1 MLGKLLDG
9 RYLVVQILGTGGF
22 GQTYIAQ
29 DTRRPGNPV
38 CVVKHLKPASSDPNI
53 LPTARRLFNS
63 EAETLEQLGNHD
75 QIPRLLAYFEQEQ
88 EFYLVQELI
97 EGHTLKTELSPG
109 SRWTE
114 NQVIPMLQDV
124 LGILE
129 FVHSRG
135 VIHRD
140 IKPDNLIRRTSDNK
154 LVLVDF
160 GAVKQLPNQMV
171 GIPQEASATVAIG
184 TPGYMPSEQARG
196 QPRPNSDIYALG
208 IIAIQALTGLL
219 PLQLQEDPNTGEM
232 LWQHLVSVSPG
243 LAAVLSKMVR
253 YHFKDRYQSA
263 TEALQAIRQLNNFY
277 PPTQQYSNYP
287 GNAPTVYPGT
297 PQNITRQPVTPPPIQ
312 HTVPASPVN
321 SYRPPVNPQTSY
333 TPPYKSSNK
342 TPMILGT
349 TITAAVVAAVGVGMG
364 YAFRQNPFQLGSLI
378 NQAGNRQQASCT
390 VVIDSLNVR
399 SGSSKNSNII
409 GTVQQGTNLYLTGK
423 KQNGWV
429 EINSPVK
436 GWVFGGSQF
445 VNCGSASE
453 IPTTTATAPPKVSS
467 NKPKPVAEDKAAN
480 RLDQATKKF
489 QSGDLDGAIAL
500 AKSIPFSS
508 SNYQEAIKTVKRWRQ
523 EWEIAQDKFN
533 QASQAFEQGRWE
545 DVLALTKD
553 AEFPDIKYWKDRLQN
568 LAAEAEKNQK
578 EETPTPTPTPSP
590 SDSPSP
596 KPSPTDSPTP
606 TPSSSPV
613 EKTPTKSKS

>member
-9 RYLVVQILGTGGF
+9 RYLVVQVLGTGGF

-171 GIPQEASATVAIG
+171 GIPSEASATVAIG

-208 IIAIQALTGLL
+208 IIAIQSLTGIL

-243 LAAVLSKMVR
+243 LAAVLNKMVR
-253 YHFKDRYQSA
+253 YHFKDRYQTA
-263 TEALQAIRQLNNFY
+263 TEALQAITQINNY
-277 PPTQQYSNYP
+277 YLPTQQYSNYP

-297 PQNITRQPVTPPPIQ
+297 PQNLPRQPVTPPPTQ
-312 HTVPASPVN
+312 HTIPASPVN
-321 SYRPPVNPQTSY
+321 FSRPPVNPQTSY
-333 TPPYKSSNK
+333 TPPYRSNK
-342 TPMILGT
+342 MPLIFGT

-364 YAFRQNPFQLGSLI
+364 YAFRQSPFQLGSLI
-378 NQAGNRQQASCT
+378 NQPENTQQASCS

-409 GTVQQGTNLYLTGK
+409 GTVEQGTNLYLTGN

-436 GWVFGGSQF
+436 GWVFSGSQF

-453 IPTTTATAPPKVSS
+453 TPTQTQPEIPKISS
-467 NKPKPVAEDKAAN
+467 NKPRPVSEDKSAN
-480 RLDQATKKF
+480 ILDQATNKF
-489 QSGDLDGAIAL
+489 QSGDINGAIAL

-508 SNYQEAIKTVKRWRQ
+508 SNYQETIKTVKRWRQ

-545 DVLALTKD
+545 EVLVLTKD

-568 LAAEAEKNQK
+568 LAKEAEKNQK
-578 EETPTPTPTPSP
+578 DETPNPTPTPSP

-596 KPSPTDSPTP
+596 QPSPTDSPTP
-606 TPSSSPV
+606 TPSSSPQ
-613 EKTPTKSKS
+613 EKTTTKSKS

>member
-1 MLGKLLDG
+1 
-9 RYLVVQILGTGGF
+9 
-22 GQTYIAQ
+22 
-29 DTRRPGNPV
+29 
-38 CVVKHLKPASSDPNI
+38 
-53 LPTARRLFNS
+53 
-63 EAETLEQLGNHD
+63 
-75 QIPRLLAYFEQEQ
+75 
-88 EFYLVQELI
+88 
-97 EGHTLKTELSPG
+97 
-109 SRWTE
+109 
-114 NQVIPMLQDV
+114 
-124 LGILE
+124 
-129 FVHSRG
+129 
-135 VIHRD
+135 
-140 IKPDNLIRRTSDNK
+140 
-154 LVLVDF
+154 
-160 GAVKQLPNQMV
+160 MV

-263 TEALQAIRQLNNFY
+263 TEALQAIKQLNNFY

>member
-1 MLGKLLDG
+1 
-9 RYLVVQILGTGGF
+9 ILGTGGF

-124 LGILE
+124 LGVLE
-129 FVHSRG
+129 FVHTRG

-140 IKPDNLIRRTSDNK
+140 IKPDNLIRRTSDSK

-171 GIPQEASATVAIG
+171 GIPAEASATVAIG

-243 LAAVLSKMVR
+243 LAAVLNKMVR
-253 YHFKDRYQSA
+253 YHFKDRYQTA
-263 TEALQAIRQLNNFY
+263 TDGLEAIRQINNYY

-297 PQNITRQPVTPPPIQ
+297 PQIPRQPVTPPPRQNTI
-312 HTVPASPVN
+312 PPSPVN
-321 SYRPPVNPQTSY
+321 SYTPPVSPQTSY
-333 TPPYKSSNK
+333 TPPYRSSNK
-342 TPMILGT
+342 TPLILGT
-349 TITAAVVAAVGVGMG
+349 TITAAVVAAVGVGMA
-364 YAFRQNPFQLGSLI
+364 YAFRESPFQLGSLI
-378 NQAGNRQQASCT
+378 NQPGNTQQASCT
-390 VVIDSLNVR
+390 VLIDLLNVR
-399 SGSSKNSNII
+399 SGSSTSSNII
-409 GTVQQGTNLYLTGK
+409 GTVKQGTNLDITGNK
-423 KQNGWV
+423 RNGWV
-429 EINSPVK
+429 EINSPVE

-445 VNCGSASE
+445 VNCGLAGDT
-453 IPTTTATAPPKVSS
+453 PTTTATATPKVSA
-467 NKPKPVAEDKAAN
+467 NKPKAVSDDKGAN
-480 RLDQATKKF
+480 LLDQATKKF
-489 QSGDLDGAIAL
+489 QSGDLNGAIAL
-500 AKSIPFSS
+500 AKSIPFSN

-523 EWEIAQDKFN
+523 EWQIAQDKFN

-553 AEFPDIKYWKDRLQN
+553 VEFPDIKYWKDRLQN
-568 LAAEAEKNQK
+568 LAKEAEKNQQ
-578 EETPTPTPTPSP
+578 EEKPSPTPTPSP
-590 SDSPSP
+590 SDSPS
-596 KPSPTDSPTP
+596 PSPTDSPTP
-606 TPSSSPV
+606 TPSSSPQ
-613 EKTPTKSKS
+613 